1 MATRDS
7 ILPLDAPDAPPDA
20 PEVLDEGHVHAR
32 AKKEAWDPTTVVVAM
47 NLEID
52 GAFVQTRG
60 GDAGAPR
67 LEERWD
73 TGRLCVLDHF
83 CDEVRCISLSLCMY
97 MCVCV
102 CV

>member
-1 MATRDS
+1 M
-7 ILPLDAPDAPPDA
+7 
-20 PEVLDEGHVHAR
+20 HAR
-32 AKKEAWDPTTVVVAM
+32 AKNLKKEAWDPTTVVVAM

-60 GDAGAPR
+60 GGAGAPR

-83 CDEVRCISLSLCMY
+83 CDEVW
-97 MCVCV
+97 CVCV
-102 CV
+102 CVCACVCAYVRV